1 MSQGQLRQ
9 RSPVS
14 DQVFDYRV
22 ETQGELVR
30 VDLGG
35 NEIELTVTT
44 QDGQQ
49 GWCTTSDGSLHSFA
63 WAWAGN
69 SLELWLDGDVFIF
82 ERVERRARSDRETSV
97 GGSDILALM
106 PGTIKQILVAPG
118 DSVKRGQT
126 LIIIESMKMELTIA
140 AHRDGVVKRIP
151 VEQGGQVEKGMR
163 LLELEDQPDSAG

>member
-106 PGTIKQILVAPG
+106 PGMIKQILVAPG

-126 LIIIESMKMELTIA
+126 VIIMESMKMELTIA

>member
-118 DSVKRGQT
+118 DSVKRSQT
-126 LIIIESMKMELTIA
+126 VIIMESMKMELTIA

>member
-1 MSQGQLRQ
+1 MSRGQLRQ

-22 ETQGELVR
+22 ETQGESIR
-30 VDLGG
+30 VNLGG

-44 QDGQQ
+44 QDGRQ
-49 GWCTTSDGSLHSFA
+49 GWCTTSDGQLHSFV
-63 WAWAGN
+63 WTWAGN

-126 LIIIESMKMELTIA
+126 VIIMESMKMELTIA

>member
-126 LIIIESMKMELTIA
+126 VIIMESMKMELTIA

-151 VEQGGQVEKGMR
+151 VEQGGQVDKGMR
-163 LLELEDQPDSAG
+163 LLELKDQPDSAC

>member
-1 MSQGQLRQ
+1 MSRGQLRQ

-22 ETQGELVR
+22 ETQGESIR
-30 VDLGG
+30 VNLGG

-44 QDGQQ
+44 QDGRQ
-49 GWCTTSDGSLHSFA
+49 GWCTTSDGQLHSFV
-63 WAWAGN
+63 WTWAGN

-82 ERVERRARSDRETSV
+82 ERVERKGRSDRETSV

-106 PGTIKQILVAPG
+106 PGTVKQILVAPG
-118 DSVKRGQT
+118 DSVERGQT
-126 LIIIESMKMELTIA
+126 VIIMESMKMELTIA

-151 VEQGGQVEKGMR
+151 VEQGGQVDKGMR
-163 LLELEDQPDSAG
+163 LLELEDQPDSAC

>member
-1 MSQGQLRQ
+1 MSLGQLRQ

-35 NEIELTVTT
+35 NENELTVTT

-126 LIIIESMKMELTIA
+126 VIIMESMKMELTIA
-140 AHRDGVVKRIP
+140 AHRDGVVKQIP

>member
-1 MSQGQLRQ
+1 MSLGQLRQ

-44 QDGQQ
+44 QDGRQ
-49 GWCTTSDGSLHSFA
+49 GWCTTSDGQLHSFV
-63 WAWAGN
+63 WTWAGN

-118 DSVKRGQT
+118 DSVERGQT
-126 LIIIESMKMELTIA
+126 VIIMESMKMELTIA

>member
-1 MSQGQLRQ
+1 VSQGQLRQ

-118 DSVKRGQT
+118 DSVKRGET
-126 LIIIESMKMELTIA
+126 VIIMESMKMELTIA

>member
-49 GWCTTSDGSLHSFA
+49 GWCTTSEGSLHSFA

-106 PGTIKQILVAPG
+106 PGMIKQILVAPG

-126 LIIIESMKMELTIA
+126 VIIMESMKMELTIA

-163 LLELEDQPDSAG
+163 LLELEDQPDSAA

>member
-1 MSQGQLRQ
+1 MSLGQLRQ

-22 ETQGELVR
+22 ETQGESIR
-30 VDLGG
+30 VNLGG

-44 QDGQQ
+44 QDGRQ
-49 GWCTTSDGSLHSFA
+49 GWCTTSDGQLHSFV
-63 WAWAGN
+63 WTWAGN

-126 LIIIESMKMELTIA
+126 VIIMESMKMELTIA

>member
-1 MSQGQLRQ
+1 VSLGQLRQ

-126 LIIIESMKMELTIA
+126 VIIMESMKMELTIA

>member
-1 MSQGQLRQ
+1 VSQGQLRQ

-126 LIIIESMKMELTIA
+126 VIIMESMKMELTIA

>member
-1 MSQGQLRQ
+1 MSRGQLRQ

-22 ETQGELVR
+22 ETQGESIR
-30 VDLGG
+30 VNLGG

-44 QDGQQ
+44 QDGRQ
-49 GWCTTSDGSLHSFA
+49 GWCTTSDGQLHSFV
-63 WAWAGN
+63 WTWAGN

-82 ERVERRARSDRETSV
+82 ERIERRGRSGRETSV
-97 GGSDILALM
+97 GGNDILALM
-106 PGTIKQILVAPG
+106 PGTVKQILVAPG
-118 DSVKRGQT
+118 DSVERGQT
-126 LIIIESMKMELTIA
+126 VIIMESMKMELTIA

-151 VEQGGQVEKGMR
+151 VEQGGHVEKGMR

>member
-1 MSQGQLRQ
+1 MSRGQLRQ

-22 ETQGELVR
+22 ETQGESIR
-30 VDLGG
+30 VNLGG

-44 QDGQQ
+44 QDGRQ
-49 GWCTTSDGSLHSFA
+49 GWCTTSDGQLHSFV
-63 WAWAGN
+63 WTWAGD

-82 ERVERRARSDRETSV
+82 ERVERKGRSDRETSV

-106 PGTIKQILVAPG
+106 PGTVKQILVAPG
-118 DSVKRGQT
+118 DSVERGQT
-126 LIIIESMKMELTIA
+126 VIIMESMKMELTIA

>member
-9 RSPVS
+9 KSPVS

-63 WAWAGN
+63 WSWAGN

-82 ERVERRARSDRETSV
+82 ERVERRGRSDRETSV

-106 PGTIKQILVAPG
+106 PGTVKQILVAPG
-118 DSVKRGQT
+118 DSVERGQT
-126 LIIIESMKMELTIA
+126 VIIMESMKMELTIA
-140 AHRDGVVKRIP
+140 AHRDGVVKRIS
-151 VEQGGQVEKGMR
+151 VEQGSQVEKGMR
-163 LLELEDQPDSAG
+163 LLELEDLPDLAG

>member
-1 MSQGQLRQ
+1 MSRGQLRQ

-44 QDGQQ
+44 QDGRQ
-49 GWCTTSDGSLHSFA
+49 GWCTTSDGQLHSFV
-63 WAWAGN
+63 WTWAGN

-82 ERVERRARSDRETSV
+82 ERIERRGRSDRETSV
-97 GGSDILALM
+97 GGNDILALM
-106 PGTIKQILVAPG
+106 PGTVKQILVAPG
-118 DSVKRGQT
+118 DSVERGQT
-126 LIIIESMKMELTIA
+126 VIIMESMKMELTIA

-151 VEQGGQVEKGMR
+151 VEQGGQVDKGMR
-163 LLELEDQPDSAG
+163 LLELEDQPDSAC

>member
-1 MSQGQLRQ
+1 MSLGQLRQ

-126 LIIIESMKMELTIA
+126 VIIMESMKMELTIA